1 MATLTAI
8 LTMFSRIAF
17 GAKYVFHDVLT
28 LATAADQARLPTA
41 APTRG
46 PTTTTSTLE
55 PTKTTA
61 QPTTTSTLE
70 PTKTTAQPTTT
81 TTQQNDAEVEDDTT
95 TVPPNDDDEQ
105 SDDEMDESQGQN
117 MEMTYIIVA
126 TTVVLCCL
134 VLVCVFLNFLFWK
147 LYARQKKEVA
157 VLDEMPDTE
166 VVEEAVASSYNDAD
180 EESAAVGSQQ
190 TGMQGMQSVATWNVN
205 TIDNVQS
212 NTEGN
217 DSCDDVADGDGL
229 HMVTA
234 GAVAGH
240 THIVE
245 APKKESE
252 NALVCTDCGLKKVEK
267 YLIKID
273 GLFYCWECWK
283 VYE

>member
-28 LATAADQARLPTA
+28 H
-41 APTRG
+41 
-46 PTTTTSTLE
+46 
-55 PTKTTA
+55 
-61 QPTTTSTLE
+61 
-70 PTKTTAQPTTT
+70 
-81 TTQQNDAEVEDDTT
+81 NDG
-95 TVPPNDDDEQ
+95 N
-105 SDDEMDESQGQN
+105 
-117 MEMTYIIVA
+117 
-126 TTVVLCCL
+126 
-134 VLVCVFLNFLFWK
+134 
-147 LYARQKKEVA
+147 
-157 VLDEMPDTE
+157 
-166 VVEEAVASSYNDAD
+166 

-252 NALVCTDCGLKKVEK
+252 NALVCTDCGLKK
-267 YLIKID
+267 
-273 GLFYCWECWK
+273 
-283 VYE
+283 